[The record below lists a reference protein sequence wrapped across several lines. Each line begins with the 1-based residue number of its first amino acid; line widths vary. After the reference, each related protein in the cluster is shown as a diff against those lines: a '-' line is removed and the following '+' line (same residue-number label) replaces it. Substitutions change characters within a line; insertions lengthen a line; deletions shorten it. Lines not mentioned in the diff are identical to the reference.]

1 MNEKIKDED
10 VSKFLKAIIEIG
22 GINSVDDSPDKYIRR
37 GSGDGE
43 PASLTVDGVAHPL
56 AIYGTQATDAIIIN
70 PFAEGDLDASKN
82 VWFYSTRNVV
92 LGGLLGKLMKEL
104 IKIGA
109 DSHLKKKNEKLDQ
122 PLEAIKLLESVV
134 EDIDVSTIKEFDKIA
149 KELRDF
155 IVIHYNK
162 TTKRG
167 EVSCLIF
174 NKVRRKQFPA
184 IRVKSWAVFEKLLGK
199 ILGTTDLSTFSEG
212 ANTVGI
218 PVLETFTKILV
229 KIYRAIKEP
238 LTVIGVTLPQ
248 LGELESHI
256 KYLGKYYLCAR
267 WCVGSVPDKVEDKN
281 DMTPPWVVPVVGGVP
296 ATQTSIPM
304 VNPTPLPTPIG
315 FGSVP
320 MGGSAIGSMSAPA
333 PMPFIGAPQI
343 PSVAPA
349 PLMSA
354 PVAEVPVAASTIP
367 VFTGSGV
374 PAPAMNEPVIR
385 TDNPF
390 ARP

>member
-1 MNEKIKDED
+1 MTDKIKDED

-43 PASLTVDGVAHPL
+43 PASLTVDSISHPL
-56 AIYGTQATDAIIIN
+56 AIYGTRANDAIIIN

-92 LGGLLGKLMKEL
+92 LGGLIVKLMKEL
-104 IKIGA
+104 IKMGA
-109 DSHLKKKNEKLDQ
+109 DSHLKKKTDKTE
-122 PLEAIKLLESVV
+122 PSLEAIKLLEGIVD
-134 EDIDVSTIKEFDKIA
+134 DIDVSTIKEFDKIA

-162 TTKRG
+162 TTKKG

-184 IRVKSWAVFEKLLGK
+184 IRVKSWAVFEKMLAN
-199 ILGTTDLSTFSEG
+199 ILGTDDMSTFAES
-212 ANTVGI
+212 ATTVGI

-229 KIYRAIKEP
+229 KIYKAIKEP

-248 LGELESHI
+248 LGELESHV
-256 KYLGKYYLCAR
+256 KYLGQYYTCAR
-267 WCVGSVPDKVEDKN
+267 WCVGSVPDKEQETKSTP
-281 DMTPPWVVPVVGGVP
+281 TPPWVVPTVGGVP
-296 ATQTSIPM
+296 NVQNAIPM
-304 VNPTPLPTPIG
+304 VG
-315 FGSVP
+315 V
-320 MGGSAIGSMSAPA
+320 MSAPA
-333 PMPFIGAPQI
+333 PVPMPIPVVGGGVPMPAYGGVPMPVPQ
-343 PSVAPA
+343 VPA
-349 PLMSA
+349 MPMVGNGPLA
-354 PVAEVPVAASTIP
+354 GVPVSASLVPAASTSVP
-367 VFTGSGV
+367 VLPNAYNNAV
-374 PAPAMNEPVIR
+374 CK
-385 TDNPF
+385 DNPF